1 MLRKNYSNQRKNLC
15 TKLLKNSKISY
26 FENFDTK
33 KLQITEVFKGLS
45 YYYLLKIH
53 QKVKKLTSLIMV
65 KPYPARRSSMRHL
78 INFFSNAVPTLSI
91 QKPKS
96 FPMANNIL
104 DPIMSVIKSF
114 DKHPSTVKIKT
125 KALD

>member
-1 MLRKNYSNQRKNLC
+1 M
-15 TKLLKNSKISY
+15 KNSKISY

-45 YYYLLKIH
+45 YYYLPILFTQNLSKGEEIN
-53 QKVKKLTSLIMV
+53 
-65 KPYPARRSSMRHL
+65 L
-78 INFFSNAVPTLSI
+78 INYGKTISSEEELHETFNQFFSNAVPTLSI
-91 QKPKS
+91 PKPKS

-114 DKHPSTVKIKT
+114 DIHPSTVKIKT